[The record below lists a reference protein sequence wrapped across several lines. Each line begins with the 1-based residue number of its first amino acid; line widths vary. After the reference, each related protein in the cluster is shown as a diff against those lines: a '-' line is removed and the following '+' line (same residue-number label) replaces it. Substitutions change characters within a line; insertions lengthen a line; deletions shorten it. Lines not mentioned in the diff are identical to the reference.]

1 MDDGYLQLLHQ
12 GERSGKMPGSTTVS
26 LLHLTSI
33 AKKYGTDK
41 AGSHFYTTHYE
52 THFNKFR
59 DAKIKLLEIGVGGY
73 EYPDK
78 GGKSL
83 RMWKEYFKNGSIFGI
98 DIHDKH
104 LLEEDRIKTFRGSQ
118 IDAEFLKSVMSET
131 GSADII
137 IDDGSH
143 LNKHVITSFKILFPF
158 LNTGG
163 IYVIEDVQTSYWPN
177 HGGSSFNLK
186 KSGTTINFFKHLT
199 DCLNYE
205 EFDNPYYKPT
215 YFDKH
220 IVSINFYHNII
231 FIHKGINNEGSPTYF
246 NDPIRKKKNRTRP
259 QYIIRLI
266 SSKLRNLFTTRYN

>member
-1 MDDGYLQLLHQ
+1 
-12 GERSGKMPGSTTVS
+12 MPGSTTVS

-41 AGSHFYTTHYE
+41 AGSHFYITHYE
-52 THFNKFR
+52 AHFNKFR
-59 DAKIKLLEIGVGGY
+59 NAKIKLLEIGVGGY
-73 EYPDK
+73 KDPDK
-78 GGKSL
+78 GGESL

-98 DIHDKH
+98 DIYDKH
-104 LLEEDRIKTFRGSQ
+104 LLEENRIKIFQGSQ
-118 IDAEFLKSVMSET
+118 GDEEFLKSVISEI
-131 GSADII
+131 GAPDII

-143 LNKHVITSFKILFPF
+143 INKHVITSFKILFPF
-158 LNTGG
+158 LNIGG
-163 IYVIEDVQTSYWPN
+163 IYVVEDVQTSYWPN

-186 KSGTTINFFKHLT
+186 KPGTTMNFFKQLT

-220 IVSINFYHNII
+220 IILVNFFHNMI

-246 NDPIRKKKNRTRP
+246 NNPIRKKKNRTRP
-259 QYIIRLI
+259 KYIIRLI
-266 SSKLRNLFTTRYN
+266 GSKLRNLFITNYN